1 MHNGRLT
8 IQDLKD
14 TRYIDLPSTTA
25 SFSPHM
31 TDAQWQQRFLLMK
44 SMVEPSTEKKFYKG
58 KGREG
63 SYDPDQPPDRYDG
76 ATEWQYY
83 VAWIND
89 ILRQIRKGHTEYTYF
104 CYQVRDLLRF
114 EHDRLRTRYFPKDR
128 TEAVWIE

>member
-25 SFSPHM
+25 TFSPHM

-104 CYQVRDLLRF
+104 CYQVRDLLRLSLIHIS
-114 EHDRLRTRYFPKDR
+114 EPTRPY
-128 TEAVWIE
+128 

>member
-25 SFSPHM
+25 TFSPHM

-89 ILRQIRKGHTEYTYF
+89 ILRQIRKGIPNIHIF
-104 CYQVRDLLRF
+104 VI
-114 EHDRLRTRYFPKDR
+114 RYGTCSGSSMIGCIPDTFRKI
-128 TEAVWIE
+128 AL

>member
-14 TRYIDLPSTTA
+14 ARYIDLPSTTA
-25 SFSPHM
+25 TFSPHM

-104 CYQVRDLLRF
+104 CYQVRTCSGSSMIGCIPDTFRKIAL
-114 EHDRLRTRYFPKDR
+114 
-128 TEAVWIE
+128 